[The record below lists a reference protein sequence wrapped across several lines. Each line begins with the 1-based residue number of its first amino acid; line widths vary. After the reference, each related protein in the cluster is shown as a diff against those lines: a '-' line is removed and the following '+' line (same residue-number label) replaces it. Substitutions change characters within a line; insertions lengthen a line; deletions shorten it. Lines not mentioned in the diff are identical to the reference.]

1 MMTDTLYTIGARWV
15 MFIDWADHSIV
26 HENRAICSP
35 PHLHAVSIVSS
46 A

>member
-1 MMTDTLYTIGARWV
+1 MTDTLYTIGTLV

-26 HENRAICSP
+26 QENRAVCSP
-35 PHLHAVSIVSS
+35 PHLHAVSIISS

>member
-1 MMTDTLYTIGARWV
+1 MADTLCTIGTLV

-26 HENRAICSP
+26 QENRAVCSP
-35 PHLHAVSIVSS
+35 LHLHAVCIVSS